1 MERLTDTPRAVAM
14 ARMTAHGVDFRS
26 VRAEFA
32 LEEEFSTAVLAE
44 AAAAE
49 DAWLGERADRT
60 ALPLVTIDPP
70 GSMDLDQALHLER
83 AATGFVLHYAIAD
96 VGAVIRPG
104 GALDLAARERGQ
116 TVYLPDGSV
125 PLHPRPLSE
134 GSASLLPDT
143 TRPAALWRIELDH
156 DAHPVEASVVRAL
169 VRSVA
174 RFDYATVQ
182 ADSRSGTLHPS
193 IAALPE
199 FGRLRAAA
207 ALDRGAIELR
217 LPEQRVVADG
227 DGWRVEI
234 EPRTEADDWNAEV
247 SLLTGMC
254 AARMMLDAGVG
265 VLRTMP
271 SAAPSAVE
279 SLRRTAGALGVAWT
293 DGAGVGAVLAGL
305 DPNTAAS
312 LVMMTEATTL
322 LRGADYVAF
331 DGEIPDAVG
340 HSGIGGPYAHVTA
353 PLRRLS
359 DRFAAE
365 VCLAVSAG
373 VAVPDWVRAALPS
386 LPALMR
392 TSDSRAGRV
401 ERACVDLTE
410 ATLLAGR
417 VGEVFDATVLRAS
430 NGRRGAEVFVPAV
443 SVIAKCT
450 GDPGEGDEVKVR
462 LTQADVVGRSVQ
474 FAFPA

>member
-1 MERLTDTPRAVAM
+1 M
-14 ARMTAHGVDFRS
+14 ARVTATDVDFCS

-32 LEEEFSTAVLAE
+32 LEEQFSAAVLAE
-44 AAAAE
+44 VAAAE
-49 DAWLGERADRT
+49 DVCRGERVDRT

-70 GSMDLDQALHLER
+70 GSMDLDQAVHLER
-83 AATGFVLHYAIAD
+83 TATGFVLHYAIAD
-96 VGAVIRPG
+96 VGAVVRPG
-104 GALDLAARERGQ
+104 GALDLAARGRGQ

-134 GSASLLPDT
+134 GSASLLPELI
-143 TRPAALWRIELDH
+143 RPAALWRIRLDS
-156 DAHPVEASVVRAL
+156 DAHPIEATVVRAL

-182 ADSRSGTLHPS
+182 ADSESGALHPS

-207 ALDRGAIELR
+207 AVARGAIELR
-217 LPEQRVVADG
+217 LPEQRVVPDG

-254 AARMMLDAGVG
+254 AARMMLDAGIG

-271 SAAPSAVE
+271 PAAASAVA
-279 SLRRTAGALGVAWT
+279 SLRRTASALGVVWP
-293 DGAGVGAVLAGL
+293 DGAAVGDVLAGL

-312 LVMMTEATTL
+312 LVLMTEATTL

-331 DGEIPDAVG
+331 DGDLPDVVS

-373 VAVPDWVRAALPS
+373 RQVPGWAREALPG

-392 TSDSRAGRV
+392 ASDTRANRV
-401 ERACVDLTE
+401 DRACVDLTE
-410 ATLLAGR
+410 ASLLAGR
-417 VGEVFDATVLRAS
+417 IGEVFDATVLRAA
-430 NGRRGAEVFVPAV
+430 NGKRGAEVFVPAV
-443 SVIAKCT
+443 SVIAKCA
-450 GDPGEGDEVKVR
+450 GDPAEGDEVKVR
-462 LTQADVVGRSVQ
+462 LTQADVMGRSVQ
-474 FAFPA
+474 FAFPV